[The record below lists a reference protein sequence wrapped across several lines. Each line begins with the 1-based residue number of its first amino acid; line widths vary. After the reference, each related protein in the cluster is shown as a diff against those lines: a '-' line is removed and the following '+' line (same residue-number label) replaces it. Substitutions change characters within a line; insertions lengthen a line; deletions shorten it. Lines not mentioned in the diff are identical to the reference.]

1 MRHRYLQRLRRCK
14 AYLVDFQRSARPVR
28 RVLPTRAVILFH
40 LMTKTLTG
48 TLHGTTITL
57 DTVEATSGTGPVS
70 SEGQRVRV
78 VVEPLDDADLLL
90 SPEQQRRLLLA
101 WAEHGPQGPIEDD
114 GGS

>member
-1 MRHRYLQRLRRCK
+1 M
-14 AYLVDFQRSARPVR
+14 
-28 RVLPTRAVILFH
+28 TR
-40 LMTKTLTG
+40 TLTG

-57 DTVEATSGTGPVS
+57 DTVEAASASVS
-70 SEGQRVRV
+70 AEGQRVRV

-90 SPEQQRRLLLA
+90 SPDQQRRLLLA